1 MSPPVQ
7 KLSKTH
13 HYRLLYSI
21 EYSLE
26 DKVRFLQLPL
36 QDHFPLLAPTSG
48 HNELL
53 LKPTLSS
60 FVPLVHVLLS
70 SFMLFS
76 LLPIFSTY
84 LFSTFPL
91 KSSSSVD
98 SSPKPSSLPGLL
110 RWSFPFS
117 FFSMLLYHLCASIL
131 QHLTYRTVI
140 IILERRPSHLSNGM
154 ALPQGINSSL
164 LWFQSSF
171 MFF

>member
-7 KLSKTH
+7 KLLKTH

-70 SFMLFS
+70 SFMLYDF
-76 LLPIFSTY
+76 LHL
-84 LFSTFPL
+84 
-91 KSSSSVD
+91 
-98 SSPKPSSLPGLL
+98 
-110 RWSFPFS
+110 SFFYFS
-117 FFSMLLYHLCASIL
+117 FK
-131 QHLTYRTVI
+131 V
-140 IILERRPSHLSNGM
+140 
-154 ALPQGINSSL
+154 
-164 LWFQSSF
+164 
-171 MFF
+171 